1 MIDVSAVYCGGI
13 MNFARR
19 RLAKLGAPLV
29 AIMILAA
36 SAPAAWSQAARTIR
50 LVVPYQPGAAVDV
63 LARLLGE
70 EIGRTRGPAVVVENR
85 PGGGSVIGTEAVA
98 RAAPDGNTLLI
109 AVSDFVITP
118 HLRKLS
124 YSALTSFEPVCY
136 LVDLPLLLVVN
147 STSPY
152 RTLADLINAARARP
166 GDLTLAANG
175 PATAYHIAFE
185 TLRRAAKV
193 DITFVPYPGTAGAV
207 TAVMGDHVT
216 AYLGS
221 YAAVMEQLGGGKLR
235 ALATPS
241 RARLEPLPY
250 VPTIAESGVAG
261 YEAVNW
267 IAVFAPAKTPRD
279 TVAQLA
285 GWLAAAMDAPEV
297 KAKLGVQGLLPAVK
311 CGADFAGLVNKEYEA
326 YGLAVREANMRAE

>member
-1 MIDVSAVYCGGI
+1 
-13 MNFARR
+13 MNFAHHRFA
-19 RLAKLGAPLV
+19 RLSAALV
-29 AIMILAA
+29 VTMILAA
-36 SAPAAWSQAARTIR
+36 SGEPAWSQAARTIR
-50 LVVPYQPGAAVDV
+50 LVVPYQAGAAVDI

-70 EIGRTRGPAVVVENR
+70 QFGRTHGPTVVVENR

-109 AVSDFVITP
+109 SVSDFVITP
-118 HLRKLS
+118 HLRKLN

-152 RTLADLINAARARP
+152 GTLADLLNAARAGP

-193 DITFVPYPGTAGAV
+193 DITFVPYPGTAPAV
-207 TAVMGDHVT
+207 TAVLGDHVT
-216 AYLGS
+216 SYLGS

-241 RARLEPLPY
+241 KARIAPLPD
-250 VPTIAESGVAG
+250 VPTVSESGVTD

-267 IAVFAPAKTPRD
+267 IGVFAPAKTPKE
-279 TVAQLA
+279 TVSQLA
-285 GWLAAAMDAPEV
+285 SWFTAAMDAPELT
-297 KAKLGVQGLLPAVK
+297 AKLAVQGLLPAAK
-311 CGADFAGLVNKEYEA
+311 CGADFAAFVKNEYEA
-326 YGLAVREANMRAE
+326 YGRAVHEANIRAE

>member
-1 MIDVSAVYCGGI
+1 
-13 MNFARR
+13 MNFVRHRFAQ
-19 RLAKLGAPLV
+19 LGAALV
-29 AIMILAA
+29 TTMIL
-36 SAPAAWSQAARTIR
+36 SGQVAWSQAGRTIR
-50 LVVPYQPGAAVDV
+50 LVVPYQAGGGNDI

-70 EIGRTRGPAVVVENR
+70 HIGRTHGSTVVIENR
-85 PGGGSVIGTEAVA
+85 PGGGSVIGTDAVA

-109 AVSDFVITP
+109 PTSDFVITP
-118 HLRKLS
+118 HLRKLN
-124 YSALTSFEPVCY
+124 YNALTSFEPVCY
-136 LVDLPLLLVVN
+136 LADLPLLLVVN

-152 RTLADLINAARARP
+152 GTLADLLNAARAKP

-193 DITFVPYPGTAGAV
+193 DITFVPYPGTAPAV
-207 TAVMGDHVT
+207 TAVLGDHVT

-241 RARLEPLPY
+241 KARIAPLPD
-250 VPTIAESGVAG
+250 VPTVSEAGVTD

-267 IAVFAPAKTPRD
+267 IGVFAPAKTPKE
-279 TVAQLA
+279 TVSQLA
-285 GWLAAAMDAPEV
+285 SWFTAAMDAPGV
-297 KAKLGVQGLLPAVK
+297 KAKLAVQGLLPAVS
-311 CGADFAGLVNKEYEA
+311 CGADFATFVKKEYEA
-326 YGLAVREANMRAE
+326 YGRAVHETNISAE

>member
-1 MIDVSAVYCGGI
+1 

-19 RLAKLGAPLV
+19 RFAKPSAALV
-29 AIMILAA
+29 ATMILAA
-36 SAPAAWSQAARTIR
+36 SGQAAWSQAARTIR
-50 LVVPYQPGAAVDV
+50 LIVPYQAGAAVDI

-70 EIGRTRGPAVVVENR
+70 QIGRTHGPTVVVENR

-109 AVSDFVITP
+109 SVSDFVITP

-147 STSPY
+147 SASPY
-152 RTLADLINAARARP
+152 RTLADLLNAARARP
-166 GDLTLAANG
+166 GDLTLAASG

-193 DITFVPYPGTAGAV
+193 DMTFVPYPGTAPAV

-216 AYLGS
+216 SYLGS
-221 YAAVMEQLGGGKLR
+221 YAAVMEQLGSGKLR

-241 RARLEPLPY
+241 KARLEPLPD
-250 VPTIAESGVAG
+250 VPTVSESGVAD

-267 IAVFAPAKTPRD
+267 IAVFAPAKTAKE
-279 TVAQLA
+279 TVARLA
-285 GWLAAAMDAPEV
+285 GWFAAAMDAPEV
-297 KAKLGVQGLLPAVK
+297 KAKLAVQGLLPAIK
-311 CGADFAGLVNKEYEA
+311 CGADFAAFVKKEYEA
-326 YGLAVREANMRAE
+326 YGLAVREANIRTE